1 MAATVAELR
10 NTVNTILQLAVEEKG
25 IDTGLVREEILL
37 RAMLEEVKTVF
48 ELPAESRNVQIVID
62 ETVRNDVT
70 LMVDKE
76 KFKRALSNLVNNAVK
91 YTNEGTQVIIGY
103 AASPAGHSI
112 SVKDKGM
119 GIPEA
124 DQKKVLAGFQRAA
137 NAARSGVEGTG
148 LGMILTKRIV
158 EAHGGKLSF
167 ESIENQESTFYIHLP
182 TQH

>member
-1 MAATVAELR
+1 
-10 NTVNTILQLAVEEKG
+10 
-25 IDTGLVREEILL
+25 
-37 RAMLEEVKTVF
+37 
-48 ELPAESRNVQIVID
+48 
-62 ETVRNDVT
+62 
-70 LMVDKE
+70 
-76 KFKRALSNLVNNAVK
+76 
-91 YTNEGTQVIIGY
+91 
-103 AASPAGHSI
+103 
-112 SVKDKGM
+112 M

-167 ESIENQESTFYIHLP
+167 ESIENQGSTFYIHLP